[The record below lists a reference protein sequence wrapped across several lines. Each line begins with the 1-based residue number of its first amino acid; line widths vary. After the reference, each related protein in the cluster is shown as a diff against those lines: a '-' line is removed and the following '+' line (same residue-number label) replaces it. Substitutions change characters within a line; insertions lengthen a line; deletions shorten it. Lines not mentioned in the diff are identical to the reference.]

1 MHTISAI
8 YMVFLVR
15 RYWVSYSEIHGQD
28 RRCILSSFLRFEMT
42 LLSVLKEDLPLANE
56 FLNSVYPGALF
67 LDHNVHYSLKEDFD
81 KIKNKL
87 LIEAEWP
94 LGRSSSSSNKM
105 VLAPTYLNIA
115 KPPADYENTKE
126 TITYQS
132 LPFHITNLFDSI
144 LENTEPSKIA
154 DGGMQIGANVN
165 PLTQDPFRL
174 VHLSPGCLTAII
186 EYTVDKN
193 EIQDE
198 NFGTKNPFNK
208 LSLNFNKFLKLGS
221 LGTAAGESKENTFSL
236 LSATTDFKTA
246 DCSSNNRKIIE
257 SLLDFD
263 EERYFFEFNS
273 SDTAKLLVSVHTNVL
288 NIIALDTKSNFKNTT
303 VVDNEEPGFPLAHNP
318 EGQHNNKRFS
328 KVIEKPILRVQFRRS
343 SLATSMKAFTY
354 KENDPIVILGF
365 DSGEVVLIDLATLRY
380 SLFDIVNSPYE
391 DHSNRVCKTKNISR
405 TKVTCINTIMKFKG
419 EFYVTVG
426 YSNGEIAIFDPMSMQ
441 SEDTLNYKY
450 VKRVVG
456 KDDYI
461 TYFKKFDLSPFAKTN
476 NVEDGF
482 PPFLVGHFKV
492 SLKPITTITSTIPY
506 TVLKSRPN
514 FLNPMLLAIASDDGM
529 VRFIDLAFTHGY
541 DYGNESFLDGKIMT
555 DIISNYFHDGILSI
569 EFSPDFK
576 FLGVVGK
583 GDLIEIFKLT
593 YYNLSGILAKT
604 ANGNSFNLSGIN
616 SVTSRRSRSGT
627 TTSNNSLAI
636 NNSINNRFLSP
647 VSRNSNMEG
656 TFKVEDGWSQN
667 LNRLDEDNYSL
678 YTPILKDIKIICR
691 FKGHNNMVRRIK
703 FIKDELAGH
712 QGSSSTSHLVYNL
725 LSCGYDGRILV
736 WEFDYKALP
745 KVKKPNYARTANK
758 ITPVTMS
765 QPRCD
770 APSHSNLNNAVAS
783 TPSTLGQKLNV
794 SSLGFSPT
802 HAYHAKTKSITL
814 QYDELPSIPGNMPT
828 FQFNPLSSSASPVYG
843 KLNNVASILNSDIS
857 KESTSSSI
865 SAAVALYKSLY
876 DLRYRKHYTK
886 LALKQKSNP
895 IFKRRYNVIIHPVV
909 DDTLVPS
916 IEIPLLS
923 LDLSRWAKDCKID
936 DIYLD
941 DASLWCFAKSGDLF
955 KYNFI

>member
-1 MHTISAI
+1 MT
-8 YMVFLVR
+8 FK
-15 RYWVSYSEIHGQD
+15 D
-28 RRCILSSFLRFEMT
+28 RIRHCILNSFLEFEMT
-42 LLSVLKEDLPLANE
+42 LLSVQEQDLPLANE

-81 KIKNKL
+81 KIKNKS

-94 LGRSSSSSNKM
+94 LSKSVSSSNKM

-115 KPPADYENTKE
+115 KPPADYEHTQE

-132 LPFHITNLFDSI
+132 LPFHITHLFDSI

-174 VHLSPGCLTAII
+174 VHLSPGCLSAIV

-193 EIQDE
+193 VIQDE
-198 NFGTKNPFNK
+198 NFGSKNPFNK

-221 LGTAAGESKENTFSL
+221 LGTATGESKENMFSL
-236 LSATTDFKTA
+236 LSANTDSKTA
-246 DCSSNNRKIIE
+246 VCSSNNRKIID

-263 EERYFFEFNS
+263 EERYYFEFNS
-273 SDTAKLLVSVHTNVL
+273 PDTAKLLISVHANVL
-288 NIIALDTKSNFKNTT
+288 NIIALDTQSNFKNTT
-303 VVDNEEPGFPLAHNP
+303 VVDNEEPGFPIAHNP
-318 EGQHNNKRFS
+318 EGQNDNKRFS
-328 KVIEKPILRVQFRRS
+328 KVIEKPILRVQFRRT
-343 SLATSMKAFTY
+343 SLVTTMKAFTY
-354 KENDPIVILGF
+354 KDNDPIVVLGF
-365 DSGEVVLIDLATLRY
+365 DTGEVVLVDLATLRY
-380 SLFDIVNSPYE
+380 SIFDIVNSVNE
-391 DHSNRVCKTKNISR
+391 DHNSRACKTKNISR
-405 TKVTCINTIMKFKG
+405 TKVTCINIIMKLKG
-419 EFYVTVG
+419 EFYITVG
-426 YSNGEIAIFDPMSMQ
+426 YSNGEIAIFDPMAMHS
-441 SEDTLNYKY
+441 DDKLNHKY

-461 TYFKKFDLSPFAKTN
+461 TYFKKFDMSPFAHTS

-506 TVLKSRPN
+506 SVVKCRPN

-529 VRFIDLAFTHGY
+529 VRFIDLAFTHGC
-541 DYGNESFLDGKIMT
+541 DYGNDSSLDGKIMT

-604 ANGNSFNLSGIN
+604 ANANSSNLSGIN

-627 TTSNNSLAI
+627 TTSNNSLVI
-636 NNSINNRFLSP
+636 NNSINNRLLSP
-647 VSRNSNMEG
+647 VSRSSNMEG
-656 TFKVEDGWSQN
+656 TLRLEDGSSQN
-667 LNRLDEDNYSL
+667 LNRLDEDNHSL

-703 FIKDELAGH
+703 FIKDELVGH

-745 KVKKPNYARTANK
+745 KVKKPNMSRPANK
-758 ITPVTMS
+758 TPLAAVS

-770 APSHSNLNNAVAS
+770 AQPHSNLNNAGAS
-783 TPSTLGQKLNV
+783 TPSTFGQKLNV

-802 HAYHAKTKSITL
+802 HAYHSKSKSITL
-814 QYDELPSIPGNMPT
+814 QYDELPSIQGNVPT
-828 FQFNPLSSSASPVYG
+828 FQFNTLSSSASPVYG
-843 KLNNVASILNSDIS
+843 KLNNMASILNSDTS
-857 KESTSSSI
+857 KESTPSNI

-886 LALKQKSNP
+886 LALKQKSSP
-895 IFKRRYNVIIHPVV
+895 VFKKRYNVIIHPVV

-923 LDLSRWAKDCKID
+923 LDLSRWVKDCKLD
-936 DIYLD
+936 DLYLD
-941 DASLWCFAKSGDLF
+941 DTSLWCFAKSGDLF
-955 KYNFI
+955 KYIFI